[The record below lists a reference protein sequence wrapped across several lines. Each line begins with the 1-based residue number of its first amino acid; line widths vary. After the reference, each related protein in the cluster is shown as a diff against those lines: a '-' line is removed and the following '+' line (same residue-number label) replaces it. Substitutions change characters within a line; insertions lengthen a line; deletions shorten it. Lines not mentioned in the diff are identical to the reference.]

1 MKQNQLIDA
10 IKAGKILLVGKF
22 VFMKKEVVPYRDRD
36 GKPATFNK
44 LEFAVLGANGI
55 IFVQPDTRKMPDF
68 KMDTYVCPFKEMD
81 LVVVEVERMETEK
94 GQTTI
99 SGMAQKLE
107 A

>member
-1 MKQNQLIDA
+1 MKKAELLNAML
-10 IKAGKILLVGKF
+10 AGKILLVGKF

-44 LEFAVLGANGI
+44 LEFAVLSANGI
-55 IFVQPDTRKMPDF
+55 VFVQPDTRKMPDF
-68 KMDTYVCPFKEMD
+68 KMDTYKCPFKEMD
-81 LVVVEVERMETEK
+81 TVVVEVERMETEK

-99 SGMAQKLE
+99 AGRAEYLE